1 MESKR
6 NRVAIVTGG
15 GRGIGRAISVR
26 LASEG
31 NNVVIAQRTE
41 QGLDV
46 TLNAIEAA
54 DGGRGTGRALFV
66 ATDVCVPPD
75 VSNLIMT
82 TVKEFGRIDMLVNNA
97 AVPGAYTPFL
107 DLSLYAWCEM
117 IDVNLTGVFLTSQ
130 AAARVMAEQ
139 GEGGRI
145 INIASID
152 GFVAEPYAAH
162 YNAAKGGVIMLTRS
176 MAVDLAA
183 YGILVNAV
191 APGPILTEKVRDPF
205 SQEQWSAAW
214 DRIPLGRPGN
224 TDEVAAAV
232 AFLASDDASFI
243 HGHVLTV
250 DGGYLAGGPARAEP
264 PD

>member
-1 MESKR
+1 MRPKR
-6 NRVAIVTGG
+6 DRVAIVTGG

-31 NNVVIAQRTE
+31 ANVVIAQRTE

-46 TLNAIEAA
+46 TLETIDAA
-54 DGGRGTGRALFV
+54 DGIALFV
-66 ATDVCVPPD
+66 ATDVSIPHQ
-75 VSNLIMT
+75 VSNLIET
-82 TVKEFGRIDMLVNNA
+82 TVGEFGRIDILVNNA
-97 AVPGAYTPFL
+97 AVPGAYTAFL
-107 DLSLYAWCEM
+107 DLSLDSWSEM
-117 IDVNLTGVFLTSQ
+117 IDVNLTGVFLTAQ
-130 AAARVMAEQ
+130 AAARIMVEQ

-176 MAVDLAA
+176 MAVDLAPH
-183 YGILVNAV
+183 GILVNAV
-191 APGPILTEKVRDPF
+191 APGPILTEKERDPF

-214 DRIPLGRPGN
+214 DRIPLGRPGQAA
-224 TDEVAAAV
+224 EVAAAV
-232 AFLASDDASFI
+232 AFLASDEASFI

-250 DGGYLAGGPARAEP
+250 DGGYLAG
-264 PD
+264 

>member
-1 MESKR
+1 MRPER
-6 NRVAIVTGG
+6 DRVAIVTGG

-31 NNVVIAQRTE
+31 AKVVIAQRTE
-41 QGLDV
+41 QGLDA
-46 TLNAIEAA
+46 TLAAIDAA
-54 DGGRGTGRALFV
+54 HGSALFV
-66 ATDVCVPPD
+66 ATDVSVPHD
-75 VSNLIMT
+75 VSHLIAS
-82 TVKEFGRIDMLVNNA
+82 TVGEFGRIDILVNNA

-107 DLSLYAWCEM
+107 DLSLHSWSEM

-130 AAARVMAEQ
+130 AAARVMVEQ

-145 INIASID
+145 INMASID

-183 YGILVNAV
+183 HGILVNAV

-224 TDEVAAAV
+224 ADEVAAAV

-250 DGGYLAGGPARAEP
+250 DGGYLAG
-264 PD
+264 